1 MEKIS
6 ASIIISF
13 YSGDKTISKIISD
26 VLKQKHKNKEVIV
39 IWDNPNKK
47 GLLKEISKKFG
58 KKIKLLEN
66 KKNIGFA
73 ASVNRGIRN
82 SKGEVIVT
90 LVDDCIPQ
98 SDKWLSNLI
107 KHFSDEKV
115 VVVGSKIYESP
126 PEVWEPLPKIGKELY
141 WNTKGLT
148 SKKISKR
155 IKKGILDEQSS
166 AYRKSALEKVGLFD
180 SVHFKTAGEDIDMNI
195 KIASLGK
202 IIPQVE
208 SYVTHIHP
216 LNEEDIYKKWVQYA
230 RSFGVLFRIHRFK
243 LKQVKGGLIRL
254 LFPFWAIG
262 KILQGKKT
270 DIKRKDLAL
279 FYLKLNLLY
288 IPSFLGGYVK
298 KRC

>member
-1 MEKIS
+1 MKKIS

-13 YSGDKTISKIISD
+13 YRGDGTISKIISC

-39 IWDNPNKK
+39 VWDNPSKK
-47 GLLKEISKKFG
+47 ELLKEISKKFG

-66 KKNIGFA
+66 KKNIGLA

-90 LVDDCIPQ
+90 LVDDCVPQ

-115 VVVGSKIYESP
+115 VAVSSRIYEYP
-126 PEVWEPLPKIGKELY
+126 PEIWESLPKIGKELY
-141 WNTKGLT
+141 WDAKGLT
-148 SKKISKR
+148 SEKISKR
-155 IKKGILDEQSS
+155 IKKGILDEKSS

-180 SVHFKTAGEDIDMNI
+180 NVHFKTAGEDMDMNI
-195 KIASLGK
+195 KMSSVGK

-216 LNEEDIYKKWVQYA
+216 LSEEDIYKKWVQYA
-230 RSFGVLFRIHRFK
+230 RSFGVLFRVHCFK
-243 LKQVKGGLIRL
+243 LKGKRSLTRL

-262 KILQGKKT
+262 KTLQKKNT

-288 IPSFLGGYVK
+288 ISSFLEGYIK
-298 KRC
+298 KRQ